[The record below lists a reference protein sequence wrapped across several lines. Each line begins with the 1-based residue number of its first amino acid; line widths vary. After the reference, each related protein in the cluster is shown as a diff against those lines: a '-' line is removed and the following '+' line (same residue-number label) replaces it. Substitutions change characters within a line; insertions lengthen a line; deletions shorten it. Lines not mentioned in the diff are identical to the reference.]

1 MSDLSMKTRKQA
13 KSKSS
18 LLFVRLDQ
26 LAYLRRNPQYLS
38 PHSMEALKMSIQRD
52 GFLAPILV
60 RKRGAKFE
68 LLSGNHRAMAAHE
81 LGMKIVPAIVCPL
94 NDRQAKRVAVN
105 LNTVHGE
112 PNAELLAP
120 FLAELDEELL
130 ASVHLDSDTIR
141 AVSELD
147 ADLAASLSK
156 LEAPEGF
163 NRETPKSNILQCSC
177 PKCGKRHIRGSAGK
191 RDGVPEG
198 EGAAQQGKTPDV
210 RGEKP
215 NIAAGKAGR
224 VTVRASARTGRGGRS
239 DQHPSGKSDGAV
251 RDSGSPQTWFGKRV
265 SEVSKSQLRKSG

>member
-1 MSDLSMKTRKQA
+1 MAKKTPAIKA
-13 KSKSS
+13 KSA
-18 LLFVRLDQ
+18 LLWVRLDQ

-38 PHSMEALKMSIQRD
+38 PHAMEALKMSIQRD

-60 RKRGAKFE
+60 RKRGTKYE

-81 LGMKIVPAIVCPL
+81 LGMKEVPAIVSAL

-130 ASVHLDSDTIR
+130 ASVHLDDETIR

-163 NRETPKSNILQCSC
+163 NRESPTSEIAQCAC
-177 PKCGKRHIRGSAGK
+177 PTCGKRHIRSSAGK
-191 RDGVPEG
+191 RDGVQKG
-198 EGAAQQGKTPDV
+198 EDAAEQGKAPDV
-210 RGEKP
+210 RGKRAS
-215 NIAAGKAGR
+215 AAPSDTGR
-224 VTVRASARTGRGGRS
+224 AAVRASGRPGRGGSS
-239 DQHPSGKSDGAV
+239 DQHPHGKSDGAV
-251 RDSGSPQTWFGKRV
+251 RDPGSSPTWFGKRV
-265 SEVSKSQLRKSG
+265 SEVSKSQLRPRG

>member
-1 MSDLSMKTRKQA
+1 MWVKLTELS
-13 KSKSS
+13 
-18 LLFVRLDQ
+18 
-26 LAYLRRNPQYLS
+26 YLRRNPQYLS

-81 LGMKIVPAIVCPL
+81 LGMKEVPAIVCPL

-130 ASVHLDSDTIR
+130 ASVHLDPDTIR

-163 NRETPKSNILQCSC
+163 NRESPKTEIAQCAC
-177 PKCGKRHIRGSAGK
+177 PTCGKRHIRGSAGK
-191 RDGVPEG
+191 GNGVRKG
-198 EGAAQQGKTPDV
+198 EGNSEQGKTPDV
-210 RGEKP
+210 RGKGNSVAPSET
-215 NIAAGKAGR
+215 G
-224 VTVRASARTGRGGRS
+224 RASVRPSGRPGRGGS
-239 DQHPSGKSDGAV
+239 GDQHPSGKSGSSV
-251 RDSGSPQTWFGKRV
+251 RDSGTSPTWFGKRV
-265 SEVSKSQLRKSG
+265 SEISKSQLRPRG